1 MWGYAEGNKTVVA
14 IVVVIVVVAAIAY
27 LARRFWKGRS

>member
-14 IVVVIVVVAAIAY
+14 IVVVIVVAAALAY
-27 LARRFWKGRS
+27 LARKFWRGR

>member
-14 IVVVIVVVAAIAY
+14 IVVAMVLIAAIGY
-27 LARRFWKGRS
+27 VARKFWRRR